1 MGRCIHT
8 RRARLQHVKPPAKH
22 RTVLG
27 VMAAVGGH
35 SQKEEWTTRDE
46 RLLSG
51 GVLRLA

>member
-1 MGRCIHT
+1 MSGFARTGRT
-8 RRARLQHVKPPAKH
+8 RLQDVEPAAKH
-22 RTVLG
+22 CTVLG